1 MRWFRDGFC
10 QEEKRKAKEI
20 GDDPYNLMNQAA
32 EKIPAGCYGMMC
44 CFSDIMNFIN
54 WKHAAPTFTNFELL
68 PEKFNKYTFYRS
80 ILENTA
86 MLVKGHIELV
96 KEATGNEPDK
106 LILQVAHLSVIYG
119 HRFLLM

>member
-1 MRWFRDGFC
+1 MRWFRRDGFC

-44 CFSDIMNFIN
+44 CFSDIPNFIN

-68 PEKFNKYTFYRS
+68 PEKFNRRYNFYRS
-80 ILENTA
+80 IFGKYSYVSQRT
-86 MLVKGHIELV
+86 
-96 KEATGNEPDK
+96 
-106 LILQVAHLSVIYG
+106 Y
-119 HRFLLM
+119 

>member
-1 MRWFRDGFC
+1 
-10 QEEKRKAKEI
+10 
-20 GDDPYNLMNQAA
+20 
-32 EKIPAGCYGMMC
+32 MMC

>member
-1 MRWFRDGFC
+1 
-10 QEEKRKAKEI
+10 
-20 GDDPYNLMNQAA
+20 
-32 EKIPAGCYGMMC
+32 MMC

-96 KEATGNEPDK
+96 KEATGNEPLEGKQGEQMDE
-106 LILQVAHLSVIYG
+106 AAEAPAAE
-119 HRFLLM
+119 